1 MIMDE
6 LRNYSE
12 EVDNK
17 MQKVIDEVTKEVLN
31 NLENNPVIPKKTG
44 EYSKS
49 FYKRKLAQGKGYK
62 RNLIASKKY
71 QLTHLLEN
79 GHLTRS
85 GTRTRAFPHWKQA
98 QEIAD
103 TLPDR
108 LKEVIKH

>member
-1 MIMDE
+1 
-6 LRNYSE
+6 
-12 EVDNK
+12 

-31 NLENNPVIPKKTG
+31 NLKNNPVIPKKTG

-79 GHLTRS
+79 SHLTRS